1 MKIIMTAENITNITA
16 QNTEEKKTSLL
27 SYIVKTEPELVSFA
41 REGDLIEAALLL
53 KKPKAVYFDLGKF
66 GTGIVCGLEY
76 QNAKDI
82 LKSIESGEKISAKVV
97 AVDNEEGFIELSL
110 AGAHKQKE
118 WQGLKEIME
127 NEEVLTVK
135 IIGANSGGLL
145 ANINNIKAFLPV
157 SHLSNNNYPKIEN
170 SDKNEIV
177 KELRKLVNAELKV
190 KIIDLN
196 PRTGKLIISEK
207 EAAEEDM
214 KKLLANY
221 KVGDV
226 IDGVVSGVTNFGA
239 FVRFV
244 DNPAIEGLAHI
255 SEIGYRLI
263 DHPKEVVKIDDAVKV
278 KIVDIKDNQVFLS
291 LKALLPDPWLNI
303 AEKFKENQEIEGT
316 VYKFNPIGALINIE
330 HDLQGLIHVSEFGGI
345 EEMKKQLEA
354 GKQYKF
360 IIHSIKPEERRI
372 FLKLKA

>member
-1 MKIIMTAENITNITA
+1 MTTANITA
-16 QNTEEKKTSLL
+16 QNIEEKKISLL
-27 SYIVKTEPELVSFA
+27 SYLVKNDPESVSFV
-41 REGDLIEAALLL
+41 REGDLVEATLLL

-66 GTGIVCGLEY
+66 GTGIVSGFEY

-82 LKSIESGEKISAKVV
+82 LKSIELGEKISAKVI
-97 AVDNEEGFIELSL
+97 AVDNEDGFIELSL
-110 AGAHKQKE
+110 VGANKQKE
-118 WQGLKEIME
+118 WQGLKGIME

-157 SHLSNNNYPKIEN
+157 SHLSNKNYPKIEN

-196 PRTGKLIISEK
+196 PRNDKLIISEK

-226 IDGVVSGVTNFGA
+226 VDGIISGVTNFGA
-239 FVRFV
+239 FVNFV
-244 DNPAIEGLAHI
+244 DNPEIEGLMHI

-263 DHPKEVVKIDDAVKV
+263 EHPKEIVKIDEAVKV

-291 LKALLPDPWLNI
+291 LKALLPDPWLNVE
-303 AEKFKENQEIEGT
+303 EKFKEGQEIEGSI
-316 VYKFNPIGALINIE
+316 YKFNPIGALINLE
-330 HDLQGLIHVSEFGGI
+330 HDLQGLIHVSEFGSI

-354 GKQYKF
+354 GKKYNF
-360 IIHSIKPEERRI
+360 TIHSIKPEERRI
-372 FLKLKA
+372 FLKLKV